1 MINKFCQDIL
11 IQVITNKIWLETSQI
26 GNITEGNYDKKFNNL
41 KNN

>member
-1 MINKFCQDIL
+1 MINKFYQDSQ

-26 GNITEGNYDKKFNNL
+26 GNITEGNCDKKFNNI